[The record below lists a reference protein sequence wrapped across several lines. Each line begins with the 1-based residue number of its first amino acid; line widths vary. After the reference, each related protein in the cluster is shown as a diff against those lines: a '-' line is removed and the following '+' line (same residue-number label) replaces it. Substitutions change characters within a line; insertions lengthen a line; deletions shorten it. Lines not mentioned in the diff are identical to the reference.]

1 MFQLILKHQMGAK
14 LQETP
19 EPQRDLEALSARLR
33 IADVIG
39 NLMEF
44 WGFKRGMGRIWALC
58 YTSPKALSAADL
70 GVELQMSAGAV
81 SMTLAELT
89 KWGVV
94 RRSWLPGDRRDFYDA
109 ETSVWKLISRVVRE
123 RELTLVRE
131 AKESFI
137 AADRALQLAAQGG
150 TAEEKK
156 RRSFERERIGQLRSI
171 AETGE
176 RLLSALVAG
185 EAISAA
191 PLAVLGAATA
201 LYEDV
206 TRRRRR

>member
-1 MFQLILKHQMGAK
+1 MSTRA
-14 LQETP
+14 QEAP
-19 EPQRDLEALSARLR
+19 DPQRELEARTARLR
-33 IADVIG
+33 VADVVG

-44 WGFKRGMGRIWALC
+44 WGFKRGMGRVWALC
-58 YTSPKALSAADL
+58 YTSPKALSAADI
-70 GVELQMSAGAV
+70 GAELQMSAGAV

-94 RRSWLPGDRRDFYDA
+94 RRSWVPGDRRDFYEA
-109 ETSVWKLISRVVRE
+109 ETSVWKLVSRVVRE

-131 AKESFI
+131 AKESFV

-150 TAEEKK
+150 TPEEKK
-156 RRSFERERIGQLRSI
+156 RRAFERDRIGQLRSI

-176 RLLSALVAG
+176 SLLSALVAG